1 MKDFSGRRVL
11 ISGGSRGIGLAIAKK
26 LARDGAKIAIM
37 AKTSEPHPVLPGT
50 IHSAAEEIVAEGG
63 TALPIVTDIRFEDQV
78 NKAVE
83 KTVKE
88 FGGIDIVI
96 NNASAISLTPTIYTE
111 MKRFDLMFDVN
122 VRGTFL
128 VSKTCIP
135 HLLKSENPHILNL
148 SPPLDMN
155 KKWFKQTL
163 AYSMSKFGMSQC
175 VLGMA
180 EEFKKE
186 GIAVNALWPHSVIA
200 TAAISNVVAGEEA
213 FPHCRKP
220 EILADAAYLIL
231 SKKASEYTGNF
242 CIDDVL
248 LNQNGTT
255 DFNKYR
261 IDKNE
266 PLWKDFFVPDDT
278 PQIEPLVD
286 FMNMN

>member
-26 LARDGAKIAIM
+26 LARVGAKIAIM

-83 KTVKE
+83 ETVKK

-135 HLLKSENPHILNL
+135 HLLKSDNPHILNL
-148 SPPLDMN
+148 SPPLDMD

-180 EEFKKE
+180 EEFKKQ

-231 SKKASEYTGNF
+231 SRKASEYTGNF

-286 FMNMN
+286 FMNMK

>member
-83 KTVKE
+83 ETVKK

-148 SPPLDMN
+148 SPPLDMD

-261 IDKNE
+261 IDNNE

-278 PQIEPLVD
+278 PQIEPLVN
-286 FMNMN
+286 FMNMK

>member
-26 LARDGAKIAIM
+26 LARVGAKIAIM

-78 NKAVE
+78 NKAVDE
-83 KTVKE
+83 TVKK

-148 SPPLDMN
+148 SPPLDMD

-231 SKKASEYTGNF
+231 SRKASEYTGNF

-286 FMNMN
+286 FMNMK

>member
-1 MKDFSGRRVL
+1 MKDFSGKRVL

-83 KTVKE
+83 ETVKK

-148 SPPLDMN
+148 SPPLDMD

-200 TAAISNVVAGEEA
+200 TAAISNIVAGEEA

-220 EILADAAYLIL
+220 EILADAAHLIL
-231 SKKASEYTGNF
+231 SKKSSDYTGNF

-248 LNQNGTT
+248 LNQNGIT

-266 PLWKDFFVPDDT
+266 PLWKDFFVPDNT

-286 FMNMN
+286 FMNME

>member
-83 KTVKE
+83 ETVRK

-148 SPPLDMN
+148 SPPLDMD

-186 GIAVNALWPHSVIA
+186 GIAVNELWPHSVIA

-261 IDKNE
+261 IDNNE

-278 PQIEPLVD
+278 PQIEPLVN
-286 FMNMN
+286 FMNMK

>member
-1 MKDFSGRRVL
+1 MKDFSGKRVL

-83 KTVKE
+83 ETVKK

-128 VSKTCIP
+128 VSKTSIP

-148 SPPLDMN
+148 SPPLDMD

-200 TAAISNVVAGEEA
+200 TAAISNIVAGEEA

-220 EILADAAYLIL
+220 EILADAAHLIL
-231 SKKASEYTGNF
+231 SKKSSDYTGNF

-248 LNQNGTT
+248 LNQNGIT

-266 PLWKDFFVPDDT
+266 PLWKDFFVPDNT

-286 FMNMN
+286 FMNMQ

>member
-1 MKDFSGRRVL
+1 MKDFSGKRVL

-26 LARDGAKIAIM
+26 LARGGAKIAIM

-50 IHSAAEEIVAEGG
+50 IYSAAEEIVAEGG

-83 KTVKE
+83 ETVKK

-128 VSKTCIP
+128 VSKTSIP

-148 SPPLDMN
+148 SPPLDMD

-186 GIAVNALWPHSVIA
+186 RIAVNALWPHSVIA

-242 CIDDVL
+242 CIDDVF

-278 PQIEPLVD
+278 PQIEPLVN
-286 FMNMN
+286 FMNMK